1 MLSTYKSIHGE
12 LHRTIGSTYHNIGI
26 VLLRSEEYEEAL
38 ESFQKA
44 SRVRKGSIGRD
55 HADVAVSLVKVGIT
69 QLLLKRFDEAL
80 LTFREALSIR
90 RHALGHLHPTTA
102 RIYNNI
108 GCVHVEFNEM
118 REARRA
124 FEAALDVQRNSLCYE
139 PNSGQL
145 QFGTATTLCNLGY
158 LYTYRGMHE
167 KACLV
172 LKEAAQLQEQV
183 VGPSHPTV
191 LSTLDAL
198 ADSYGK
204 YGDNINAMTC
214 YKDIIGK
221 LETREKNDCKL
232 STRKRRALAIVHYKV
247 SRMHRKQND
256 LQAALRT
263 LTESWCLVNE
273 IGSPE
278 LLSRIKNEIDEVKA
292 DLKKT
297 NMDWL

>member
-1 MLSTYKSIHGE
+1 MHP
-12 LHRTIGSTYHNIGI
+12 TIGSTYHNLGI
-26 VLLRSEEYEEAL
+26 VNLRSQNYDDAL

-55 HADVAVSLVKVGIT
+55 HAEVAVSLVKVGIT
-69 QLLLKRFDEAL
+69 QLLLRRFDDAL

-90 RHALGHLHPTTA
+90 RHAMGHLHPSTA

-124 FEAALDVQRNSLCYE
+124 FEAALDVQRNALCYE
-139 PNSGQL
+139 PNSTQL
-145 QFGTATTLCNLGY
+145 QFGTATTLCNIGY
-158 LYTYRGMHE
+158 LYTFRGMHE

-172 LKEAAQLQEQV
+172 LKEAAQLQEYV
-183 VGPSHPTV
+183 VGPVHPTV

-204 YGDNINAMTC
+204 YGDNINAMNC
-214 YKDIIGK
+214 YKDIIVRLGMGDK
-221 LETREKNDCKL
+221 SDYSSQGHTL
-232 STRKRRALAIVHYKV
+232 SQRKQRALAIVHYKI
-247 SRMHRKQND
+247 SRIHRKQND

-263 LTESWCLVNE
+263 LNESRCFVKE
-273 IGSPE
+273 IGSLD
-278 LLSRIKNEIDEVKA
+278 LLNKIKNEIDEIKS
-292 DLKKT
+292 DLKKS